1 MQSEVTE
8 ALSLLFYQR
17 RGVKSQKFI
26 VYRSSSFLID
36 GLFCS
41 VSVCLSVVYF
51 DTRQLSGAF
60 SYTVPVH
67 VTLCKDLKRKLKSPY
82 I

>member
-36 GLFCS
+36 GLFCC

-51 DTRQLSGAF
+51 DTRQLSGTF

-67 VTLCKDLKRKLKSPY
+67 VTLCKDLKEN
-82 I
+82 